1 MNLDKLTSFA
11 ISVVLATAFMGNLDR
26 LQLWVLK
33 AQAKLLYESRASAW
47 GSPNIFK
54 PENATSAQKKNRSR

>member
-11 ISVVLATAFMGNLDR
+11 ISVVLVAALMGNLDS
-26 LQLWVLK
+26 LQMWVIK

-47 GSPNIFK
+47 GSPVIFK
-54 PENATSAQKKNRSR
+54 KFRK

>member
-11 ISVVLATAFMGNLDR
+11 ISVVLMAALMGNLDR
-26 LQLWVLK
+26 LQLWVIK

-47 GSPNIFK
+47 EVQVSSRKTGPK
-54 PENATSAQKKNRSR
+54 LGPELFF